1 MAPSDSAGL
10 RVRRGRWR
18 ASFGWRTVV
27 MPRGQIWGWERP
39 GAIDPG
45 GLGDEEIGDVGL
57 VGTPRSARDGES
69 GVGVEL
75 AGRGVEMQ
83 PAVPARLEFHEF
95 HRDLYARLR
104 RDAHLD
110 DEAAQTVVNHVAMMG
125 SSPRRDREGRGR
137 VGRVGGAWAGAGEAL
152 RGARAAAAGG
162 G

>member
-1 MAPSDSAGL
+1 VAGVL
-10 RVRRGRWR
+10 WVADGGD
-18 ASFGWRTVV
+18 AAG
-27 MPRGQIWGWERP
+27 PDLGLGAP
-39 GAIDPG
+39 GATDPG

-75 AGRGVEMQ
+75 AGRGVEVP

-125 SSPRRDREGRGR
+125 SSPEGIERAVAELDGLVARGLGQERLSAVREL
-137 VGRVGGAWAGAGEAL
+137 L
-152 RGARAAAAGG
+152 RQVAADLVKP
-162 G
+162 